1 MSAELTPSY
10 QCVFWF
16 FQSTCLKSKVLR
28 LPRKSDA
35 VMPGH
40 AKCCTCHAKSSSQ
53 NWRFDAPKGKPSQ
66 EISAWT
72 LMNMCLVLRLLRKMH
87 LARSSWNV
95 PPLPSVFEMLRNH
108 HVLLAFDKVSN
119 PFRLPRETQS
129 EGPKVARTC
138 NVFNFWLRN
147 VLLATTTCTFSTS
160 QLNVQ
165 KRSEPGSF
173 FTLWLRNLLPSST
186 ACTFSTSQLPKVVR
200 EWFCTFWLGNVLRAT
215 TACYKI
221 LFAPNLKEPRI
232 HNNRYLTNDWW

>member
-1 MSAELTPSY
+1 
-10 QCVFWF
+10 
-16 FQSTCLKSKVLR
+16 
-28 LPRKSDA
+28 
-35 VMPGH
+35 MPGH
-40 AKCCTCHAKSSSQ
+40 VKCCTCHAKSSSQ

-95 PPLPSVFEMLRNH
+95 PPLPSVLEMLQNH
-108 HVLLAFDKVSN
+108 HVLLTFDKVSN
-119 PFRLPRETQS
+119 PFHLPRETQS

-160 QLNVQ
+160 QLTVQ

-173 FTLWLRNLLPSST
+173 FYTLTSKSASQFNGVH
-186 ACTFSTSQLPKVVR
+186 FFDISTSKSGPRMVLHILTWKCASRHNGVLQDFVCSQLEGTK
-200 EWFCTFWLGNVLRAT
+200 NS
-215 TACYKI
+215 
-221 LFAPNLKEPRI
+221 
-232 HNNRYLTNDWW
+232 